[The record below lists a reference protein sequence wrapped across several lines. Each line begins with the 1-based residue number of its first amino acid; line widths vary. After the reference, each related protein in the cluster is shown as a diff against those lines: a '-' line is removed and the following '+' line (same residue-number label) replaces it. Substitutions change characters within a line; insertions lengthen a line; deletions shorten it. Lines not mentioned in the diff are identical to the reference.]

1 MWKRF
6 QEKEETPQ
14 LNKVFKVFMKNGNAS
29 NVCKNALKK
38 RGNTSLNKVFKV
50 FFEKRKCLKKR
61 GNTVH
66 LNYKYWETTQKYS
79 EIPDPFPVLRD
90 FPK

>member
-14 LNKVFKVFMKNGNAS
+14 LNKVFKVFLKNGNAS
-29 NVCKNALKK
+29 KKK
-38 RGNTSLNKVFKV
+38 RK
-50 FFEKRKCLKKR
+50 
-61 GNTVH
+61 H

-79 EIPDPFPVLRD
+79 EIPDRFPVLRD

>member
-14 LNKVFKVFMKNGNAS
+14 LNKVFMKNGNVS
-29 NVCKNALKK
+29 NICENAFKK

-50 FFEKRKCLKKR
+50 FLKNGNASKKKRK
-61 GNTVH
+61 H